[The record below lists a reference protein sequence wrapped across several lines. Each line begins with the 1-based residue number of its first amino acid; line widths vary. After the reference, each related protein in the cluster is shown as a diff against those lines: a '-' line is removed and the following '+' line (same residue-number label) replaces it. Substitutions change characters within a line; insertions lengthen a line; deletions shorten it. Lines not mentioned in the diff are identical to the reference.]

1 MLGYA
6 TPGAKQMT
14 RKKYARKTRRSPFD
28 RHTEWPYPGVRVTMD
43 VVGLRGIVYLK
54 DANGIHG
61 VSIFPGGEELFD
73 ETDETLCVGLATHD
87 DDQEEQVAY
96 SVSLDK
102 VEKVIAV
109 VDNRRMIDLGI
120 SGITTKRSEYAE
132 DEWDDVVD
140 RYKQDGAISAL
151 LKSV

>member
-1 MLGYA
+1 VNITGLEFIFDDGRPSAMLGYA

-28 RHTEWPYPGVRVTMD
+28 AHIYWPYPGVRVTMN

-61 VSIFPGGEELFD
+61 VSIFPGGDELFD
-73 ETDETLCVGLATHD
+73 EIDDSLCIGLGTHD
-87 DDQEEQVAY
+87 DYEEEQVAC

-109 VDNRRMIDLGI
+109 
-120 SGITTKRSEYAE
+120 S
-132 DEWDDVVD
+132 DVSFCFSPSPSCL
-140 RYKQDGAISAL
+140 A
-151 LKSV
+151 